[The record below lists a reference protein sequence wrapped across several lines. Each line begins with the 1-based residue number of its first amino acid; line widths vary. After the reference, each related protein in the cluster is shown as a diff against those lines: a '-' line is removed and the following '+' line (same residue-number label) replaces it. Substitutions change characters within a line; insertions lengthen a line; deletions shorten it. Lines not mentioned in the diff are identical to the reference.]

1 MLNIYIYACIY
12 VLIYYIGKSS
22 IPANLL
28 SKAPPLSACALQ
40 VSGYFTAEMTLGV
53 MQHFV
58 KHATQQRPLLL
69 LLDGAKIHI
78 ELEALK

>member
-1 MLNIYIYACIY
+1 MP
-12 VLIYYIGKSS
+12 G
-22 IPANLL
+22 NLL
-28 SKAPPLSACALQ
+28 SEAPPLSACALQ
-40 VSGYFTAEMTLGV
+40 ESGYFTAEMTLGV

-69 LLDGAKIHI
+69 LDGAKIHI